1 MERMSKKPTKEP
13 VTNPEY
19 GLLNTEP
26 SKERINERKVSGRRK
41 KSGDANARELG
52 ETTGDFFHEQG
63 EIREIASPDGN
74 SESPTKEQ
82 VEVEIVNGIL
92 EVKVVPSTKTE

>member
-1 MERMSKKPTKEP
+1 MEKMSRKPAKEP

-26 SKERINERKVSGRRK
+26 SKDRTNERKVSGRRK

-63 EIREIASPDGN
+63 EIRQI
-74 SESPTKEQ
+74 T
-82 VEVEIVNGIL
+82 
-92 EVKVVPSTKTE
+92 